1 MYIFGKMMIF
11 KQSMENY
18 CNRTSIHGCRY
29 IESESNWIKKFVW
42 ILITLAMTI
51 LALYLVTYIIIE
63 YKDSKPLIY
72 IKSTTAPLNQLY
84 FPSVFIC
91 NINQVTRTALKKMGL
106 DLEKDMKTVKN
117 LFWNYAYGEST
128 YYNTIKGQN
137 WESRKKIIIIKKC
150 YVNF

>member
-1 MYIFGKMMIF
+1 MIF

-29 IESESNWIKKFVW
+29 IESESTWMKKIFW
-42 ILITLAMTI
+42 ILITLAMTV
-51 LALYLVTYIIIE
+51 LAMYLVTYIIIE

-84 FPSVFIC
+84 FPSVFVC

-106 DLEKDMKTVKN
+106 DLEKDMKIVKN

-137 WESRKKIIIIKKC
+137 WESRNLGSQIKIC
-150 YVNF
+150 FL